1 MSHRLT
7 PWAGWKVIFAEI
19 FWRLP
24 PPFFI
29 TPWISLF
36 SPLVNDRH
44 DEQPRLL
51 EAECDGGILVL
62 VLADCDRDC
71 DKLMLRYYR

>member
-1 MSHRLT
+1 MSHLGL
-7 PWAGWKVIFAEI
+7 AGKSSLLRSFGA
-19 FWRLP
+19 FP

-29 TPWISLF
+29 TPWITISLF

-51 EAECDGGILVL
+51 ARQNAMEVSWCWYWLTATETAIS
-62 VLADCDRDC
+62 
-71 DKLMLRYYR
+71 